1 MTTTYLGE
9 AARNPVTTAQ
19 EVIDYHLAG
28 SAGAW
33 CLICK
38 TSMPC
43 DPIVEYAS
51 KLNRHHKLP
60 RRVPGATRP
69 DSDNTLGQ
77 EFAWL
82 GSVRRG

>member
-1 MTTTYLGE
+1 MSPGIYLS
-9 AARNPVTTAQ
+9 AAATDPINTAQ
-19 EVIDYHLAG
+19 AVIDDHLAG
-28 SAGAW
+28 SAGYW

-38 TSMPC
+38 TRMPC
-43 DPIVEYAS
+43 DPIVEFAA
-51 KLNRHHKLP
+51 KLNEHYKLP

-69 DSDNTLGQ
+69 YSRPTGQ